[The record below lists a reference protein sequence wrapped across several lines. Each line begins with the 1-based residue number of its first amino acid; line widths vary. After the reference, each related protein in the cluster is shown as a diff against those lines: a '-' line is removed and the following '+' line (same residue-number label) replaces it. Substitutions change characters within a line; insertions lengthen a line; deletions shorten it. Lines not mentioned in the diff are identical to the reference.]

1 MCEWTARWID
11 EILVIRPSGA
21 GMSGVPHAVV
31 VFGFT
36 DDDQVSVGNPGVGRE
51 YWSVQALRDL
61 WHGDY
66 VTLEK
71 DK

>member
-1 MCEWTARWID
+1 
-11 EILVIRPSGA
+11 
-21 GMSGVPHAVV
+21 MSGVPHAVV

-36 DDDQVSVGNPGVGRE
+36 DDDQVSVENPGVGRE